1 MTEKAK
7 PEAKPKTAKVE
18 KNKVVKKEKPTTKPK
33 SGVGFFK
40 VLGRLVFMLFVVGI
54 SVAGWTFWQDWQ
66 QKTQN
71 ITANSLTIGSIS
83 PVVMANQQQSQISV
97 KQSLEQQQNIFNLE
111 SQIQNLQLRINAQ
124 GARLVELGSTTR
136 SDWLLAEAEYLAR
149 LAKQRLQTER
159 NTKSPLALLESV
171 DAILQQIDEPNLIEV
186 RGAIAADIT
195 ALRLVSDIDKQ
206 GIYVELNALAASIK
220 KLLIMEVD
228 KPQELATET
237 KQQNTHQDVGVLDRF
252 LADFSGLIRVRER
265 QSPIEPIL
273 ERAEEQTVRQNLQ
286 MMLEQAQ
293 LALLREEQVI
303 YQQSLLKA
311 QEYLLRFFK
320 MTATAEGI
328 SQRLQRLANT
338 NIIQQ
343 LPNIHRSLEAV
354 QNLLVMRQQRLL
366 DSQRSEQSE
375 PQR

>member
-7 PEAKPKTAKVE
+7 PVAKPKTAKVE
-18 KNKVVKKEKPTTKPK
+18 KNKAVKKEQPKTKPK
-33 SGVGFFK
+33 SGMGFFK
-40 VLGRLVFMLFVVGI
+40 VLGRLVVLSFAVGI
-54 SVAGWTFWQDWQ
+54 SVAGWLFWQDWQ

-71 ITANSLTIGSIS
+71 ITANSLTFGCIS
-83 PVVMANQQQSQISV
+83 PVVMANQKQSQISIQ
-97 KQSLEQQQNIFNLE
+97 QSLEQQQNIFNLE
-111 SQIQNLQLRINAQ
+111 NQIQNLQLRINAQ

-206 GIYVELNALAASIK
+206 GIYVELNTLAASIK

-228 KPQELATET
+228 RPLEQAKET
-237 KQQNTHQDVGVLDRF
+237 KQQNTQQDAGVLDKF
-252 LADFSGLIRVRER
+252 LADFAGLIRVRER

-273 ERAEEQTVRQNLQ
+273 ERTEEQTVRQNLQ

-328 SQRLQRLANT
+328 SQRLQRLADT

-343 LPNIHRSLEAV
+343 LPDIHRSLKAM
-354 QNLLVMRQQRLL
+354 QDLLVVRQQRLL
-366 DSQRSEQSE
+366 DSQRSEQLE

>member
-1 MTEKAK
+1 MTEKTK

-18 KNKVVKKEKPTTKPK
+18 KNKVVKKEKPATKSK
-33 SGVGFFK
+33 FGMGFFR
-40 VLGRLVFMLFVVGI
+40 VLGRLVVLLFLVGV
-54 SVAGWTFWQDWQ
+54 SVAGWIFWQDWQ

-111 SQIQNLQLRINAQ
+111 NQIQNLQLRINAQ

-136 SDWLLAEAEYLAR
+136 SDWLLAEAEYLTR

-171 DAILQQIDEPNLIEV
+171 DAILQQLDEPNLIEV
-186 RGAIAADIT
+186 RNAVAADIT
-195 ALRLVSDIDKQ
+195 TLRLVEDIDRQ
-206 GIYVELNALAASIK
+206 GVYVELNALAASIK

-228 KPQELATET
+228 KPLELATET
-237 KQQNTHQDVGVLDRF
+237 KQQNTPQDVGVLDKF

-328 SQRLQRLANT
+328 SQRLQRLADT

-343 LPNIHRSLEAV
+343 LPDIHRSLKAI
-354 QNLLVMRQQRLL
+354 QNLLVVRQQRLL
-366 DSQRSEQSE
+366 DSQRSEQLE

>member
-40 VLGRLVFMLFVVGI
+40 VLGRLVFVLFLAGI
-54 SVAGWTFWQDWQ
+54 SVAGWIFWQDWQ

-186 RGAIAADIT
+186 RGAVAADIT

-206 GIYVELNALAASIK
+206 GVYVELNALAASIK
-220 KLLIMEVD
+220 KLEVMEAD
-228 KPQELATET
+228 KPLELAKEAT
-237 KQQNTHQDVGVLDRF
+237 QQNTPQDVGVLDKF

-303 YQQSLLKA
+303 YQQSLVKA
-311 QEYLLRFFK
+311 QEYLQRFFK
-320 MTATAEGI
+320 VTASAEGI
-328 SQRLQRLANT
+328 SQRLQRLADT

-343 LPNIHRSLEAV
+343 LPSIHSSLEAV
-354 QNLLVMRQQRLL
+354 QNLLVVRQQRLL
-366 DSQRSEQSE
+366 DSKRSEQAE

>member
-1 MTEKAK
+1 MTEKTK

-54 SVAGWTFWQDWQ
+54 SVAGWIFWQDWQ

-71 ITANSLTIGSIS
+71 ITANSMTIGSIS

-136 SDWLLAEAEYLAR
+136 SDWLLAEAEYLTR

-186 RGAIAADIT
+186 RGAVAADIT
-195 ALRLVSDIDKQ
+195 ALRLVNDIDKQ
-206 GIYVELNALAASIK
+206 GVYVELNALTGSIK
-220 KLLIMEVD
+220 KLEVMEAD
-228 KPQELATET
+228 KPLELAKEA
-237 KQQNTHQDVGVLDRF
+237 KQQNTPQDVGVLDKF

-303 YQQSLLKA
+303 YQQSLVKA
-311 QEYLLRFFK
+311 QEYLQRFFK
-320 MTATAEGI
+320 VTASAEGI
-328 SQRLQRLANT
+328 SQRLQRLADT

-343 LPNIHRSLEAV
+343 LPSIHSSLEAV
-354 QNLLVMRQQRLL
+354 QDLLVVRQQRLL
-366 DSQRSEQSE
+366 DSKRSDQVE

>member
-1 MTEKAK
+1 VTEKTK

-33 SGVGFFK
+33 SGVGFFM
-40 VLGRLVFMLFVVGI
+40 VLGRLFFLLFVVGI
-54 SVAGWTFWQDWQ
+54 SVAGWIFWQDWQ

-186 RGAIAADIT
+186 RGAVAADIT
-195 ALRLVSDIDKQ
+195 ALRLVNDIDKQ
-206 GIYVELNALAASIK
+206 GVYVELNALTASIK
-220 KLLIMEVD
+220 KLEVMEAD
-228 KPQELATET
+228 KPLELAKEA
-237 KQQNTHQDVGVLDRF
+237 KQQNTPQDVGVLDKF

-303 YQQSLLKA
+303 YQQSLVKA
-311 QEYLLRFFK
+311 QEYLQRFFK
-320 MTATAEGI
+320 VTASAEGI
-328 SQRLQRLANT
+328 SQRLQRLADT

-343 LPNIHRSLEAV
+343 LPSIHSSLEAV
-354 QNLLVMRQQRLL
+354 QNLLVVRQQRLL
-366 DSQRSEQSE
+366 DSKRSDQVE

>member
-1 MTEKAK
+1 MTEKTK

-33 SGVGFFK
+33 SGVGFFM
-40 VLGRLVFMLFVVGI
+40 VLGRLFFLLFVVGI
-54 SVAGWTFWQDWQ
+54 SVAGWIFWQDWQ

-186 RGAIAADIT
+186 RGAVAADIT

-206 GIYVELNALAASIK
+206 GVYVELNALAASIK
-220 KLLIMEVD
+220 KLQVMEVD
-228 KPQELATET
+228 KPLELANQT
-237 KQQNTHQDVGVLDRF
+237 KQQNTPQEVGVLDKF

-303 YQQSLLKA
+303 YQQSLVKA
-311 QEYLLRFFK
+311 QEYLQRFFK
-320 MTATAEGI
+320 VTASAEGI
-328 SQRLQRLANT
+328 SQRLQRLADT

-343 LPNIHRSLEAV
+343 LPSIHSSLEAV
-354 QNLLVMRQQRLL
+354 QNLLVVRQQRLL
-366 DSQRSEQSE
+366 DSKRPQQAE

>member
-7 PEAKPKTAKVE
+7 PVAKPKTAKVE
-18 KNKVVKKEKPTTKPK
+18 KNKAVKKEQPKTKPK
-33 SGVGFFK
+33 SGMGFFK
-40 VLGRLVFMLFVVGI
+40 VLGRLVVLSFAVGI
-54 SVAGWTFWQDWQ
+54 SVAGWLFWQDWQ
-66 QKTQN
+66 QKTQI

-83 PVVMANQQQSQISV
+83 PVVMANQKQSQISIQ
-97 KQSLEQQQNIFNLE
+97 QSLEQQQNIFNLE
-111 SQIQNLQLRINAQ
+111 NQIQNLQLRINAQ

-220 KLLIMEVD
+220 KLLILEVD
-228 KPQELATET
+228 RPLEQAKET
-237 KQQNTHQDVGVLDRF
+237 KQQNTQQDAGVLDKF
-252 LADFSGLIRVRER
+252 LADFAGLIRVRER

-328 SQRLQRLANT
+328 GQRLQRLANT

-343 LPNIHRSLEAV
+343 LPDIHRSLEAV
-354 QNLLVMRQQRLL
+354 QNLLVVRQQRLL
-366 DSQRSEQSE
+366 DSQQSEQAV

>member
-1 MTEKAK
+1 MTEKTK
-7 PEAKPKTAKVE
+7 SEAKPKTAKVE
-18 KNKVVKKEKPTTKPK
+18 KNKVVKKEKPASKTK
-33 SGVGFFK
+33 SGMGFFR
-40 VLGRLVFMLFVVGI
+40 VLGRLVVLLFLVGI
-54 SVAGWTFWQDWQ
+54 SVAGWIFWQDWQ

-71 ITANSLTIGSIS
+71 ITTNSLTIGSIS

-111 SQIQNLQLRINAQ
+111 NQIQNLQLRINAQ

-136 SDWLLAEAEYLAR
+136 SDWLLAEAEYLTR

-159 NTKSPLALLESV
+159 NTKSLLALLESV
-171 DAILQQIDEPNLIEV
+171 DAILQQLDEPNLIQV
-186 RGAIAADIT
+186 RNAVAADIT
-195 ALRLVSDIDKQ
+195 ALRLVEDIDRQ
-206 GIYVELNALAASIK
+206 GVYVELNALAASIK

-228 KPQELATET
+228 KPLELATET
-237 KQQNTHQDVGVLDRF
+237 KQQNTPQDVGVLDKF

-328 SQRLQRLANT
+328 SQRLQRLADT

-343 LPNIHRSLEAV
+343 LPDIHRSLKAM
-354 QNLLVMRQQRLL
+354 QDLLVVRQQRLL
-366 DSQRSEQSE
+366 DSQRSEQLE

>member
-7 PEAKPKTAKVE
+7 PVAKPKTAKVE
-18 KNKVVKKEKPTTKPK
+18 KNKAVKKEQPKTKPK
-33 SGVGFFK
+33 SGMGFFK
-40 VLGRLVFMLFVVGI
+40 VLGRLVVLSFAVGI
-54 SVAGWTFWQDWQ
+54 SVAGWLFWQDWQ
-66 QKTQN
+66 QKTQI

-83 PVVMANQQQSQISV
+83 PVVMANQKQSQISIQ
-97 KQSLEQQQNIFNLE
+97 QSLEQQQNIFNLE
-111 SQIQNLQLRINAQ
+111 NQIQNLQLRINAQ

-220 KLLIMEVD
+220 KLLILEVD
-228 KPQELATET
+228 RPLEQAKET
-237 KQQNTHQDVGVLDRF
+237 KQQNTQQDAGVLDKF
-252 LADFSGLIRVRER
+252 LADFAGLIRVRER

-273 ERAEEQTVRQNLQ
+273 ERTEEQTVRQNLQ

-328 SQRLQRLANT
+328 GQRLQRLANT

-343 LPNIHRSLEAV
+343 LPDIHRSLEAV
-354 QNLLVMRQQRLL
+354 QNLLVVRQQRLL
-366 DSQRSEQSE
+366 DSQQSEQAV

>member
-1 MTEKAK
+1 VTEKTK
-7 PEAKPKTAKVE
+7 PEAKPKAAKGE
-18 KNKVVKKEKPTTKPK
+18 KNKAVKKEKPATKPK
-33 SGVGFFK
+33 SGMGFFK
-40 VLGRLVFMLFVVGI
+40 VMGRLVVLLFVLGI
-54 SVAGWTFWQDWQ
+54 SVAGWIFWQDWQ

-83 PVVMANQQQSQISV
+83 PVVMANQQQSQISI

-111 SQIQNLQLRINAQ
+111 NQIQNLQLRINAQ

-186 RGAIAADIT
+186 RGAVAADMT
-195 ALRLVSDIDKQ
+195 ALRLVDDIDKQ

-220 KLLIMEVD
+220 KLLILEVD
-228 KPQELATET
+228 KPLELATET
-237 KQQNTHQDVGVLDRF
+237 KQQNTQQDIGVLDQF

-303 YQQSLLKA
+303 YQRSLLKA
-311 QEYLLRFFK
+311 QEYLHRFFK

-328 SQRLQRLANT
+328 SQRLQGLTNI

-343 LPNIHRSLEAV
+343 LPDIHRSLQAV
-354 QNLLVMRQQRLL
+354 QNLLVVRQQRLL
-366 DSQRSEQSE
+366 DSQQSDQAV

>member
-1 MTEKAK
+1 VTEKAK

-33 SGVGFFK
+33 SGMGFFK
-40 VLGRLVFMLFVVGI
+40 VLGRLVFVLFLVGI
-54 SVAGWTFWQDWQ
+54 SVAGWIFWQDWQ

-186 RGAIAADIT
+186 RGAVAADIT
-195 ALRLVSDIDKQ
+195 ALRLVNDIDKQ
-206 GIYVELNALAASIK
+206 GVYVELNALAASIK
-220 KLLIMEVD
+220 KLVLMEVD
-228 KPQELATET
+228 KPLELDKES
-237 KQQNTHQDVGVLDRF
+237 KQQNTPQEVGVLDKF

-303 YQQSLLKA
+303 YQQSLVKA
-311 QEYLLRFFK
+311 QEYLQRFFK
-320 MTATAEGI
+320 VTASAEGI
-328 SQRLQRLANT
+328 SQRLQRLADT

-343 LPNIHRSLEAV
+343 LPSIHSSLEAV
-354 QNLLVMRQQRLL
+354 QNLLVVRQQRLL
-366 DSQRSEQSE
+366 DSKRSEQAE

>member
-1 MTEKAK
+1 VTEKTK

-18 KNKVVKKEKPTTKPK
+18 KNKVVKKEKPATKTK
-33 SGVGFFK
+33 SGMGFFR
-40 VLGRLVFMLFVVGI
+40 VLGRLVVLLFLVGI
-54 SVAGWTFWQDWQ
+54 SVAGWIFWQDWQ

-111 SQIQNLQLRINAQ
+111 NQIQNLQLRINAQ

-186 RGAIAADIT
+186 RGAVAADIT
-195 ALRLVSDIDKQ
+195 ALRLVNDIDKQ
-206 GIYVELNALAASIK
+206 GVYVELNALAASIK
-220 KLLIMEVD
+220 KLQIMEFD
-228 KPQELATET
+228 QPLELATET
-237 KQQNTHQDVGVLDRF
+237 TQQNTSQDVGVLDKF

-286 MMLEQAQ
+286 MMFEQAQ

-328 SQRLQRLANT
+328 SQRLQRLADT

-343 LPNIHRSLEAV
+343 LPDIHRSLEAV
-354 QNLLVMRQQRLL
+354 QNLLVVRQQRLL
-366 DSQRSEQSE
+366 DSQRSEQAE

>member
-1 MTEKAK
+1 VTEKTK
-7 PEAKPKTAKVE
+7 PEAKTKAAKGE
-18 KNKVVKKEKPTTKPK
+18 KNKAVKKEKPATKPK
-33 SGVGFFK
+33 SGMGFFK
-40 VLGRLVFMLFVVGI
+40 VMGRLVVLLFVLGI
-54 SVAGWTFWQDWQ
+54 SVAGWIFWQDWQ

-83 PVVMANQQQSQISV
+83 PVVMANQQQSQISI

-111 SQIQNLQLRINAQ
+111 NQIQNLQLRINAQ

-186 RGAIAADIT
+186 RGAVAADMT
-195 ALRLVSDIDKQ
+195 ALRLVDDIDKQ

-220 KLLIMEVD
+220 KLLILEVD
-228 KPQELATET
+228 KPLELATET
-237 KQQNTHQDVGVLDRF
+237 KQQNTQQDIGVLDQF

-303 YQQSLLKA
+303 YQRSLLKA
-311 QEYLLRFFK
+311 QEYLHRFFK

-328 SQRLQRLANT
+328 SQRLQGLTNI

-343 LPNIHRSLEAV
+343 LPDIHRSLQAV
-354 QNLLVMRQQRLL
+354 QNLLVVRQQRLL
-366 DSQRSEQSE
+366 DSQQSDQAV

>member
-1 MTEKAK
+1 MTEKTK

-18 KNKVVKKEKPTTKPK
+18 KSKVVKKGKPATKTK
-33 SGVGFFK
+33 SGMGFFK
-40 VLGRLVFMLFVVGI
+40 FLGRLVVLFFVLGI
-54 SVAGWTFWQDWQ
+54 SVAGWIFWKDWQ

-83 PVVMANQQQSQISV
+83 PVVMANQQQSQISI

-286 MMLEQAQ
+286 LMLEQAQ

-343 LPNIHRSLEAV
+343 LPDIHRSLEAV
-354 QNLLVMRQQRLL
+354 QNLLVVRQQRLL

>member
-186 RGAIAADIT
+186 RGAVAADIT
-195 ALRLVSDIDKQ
+195 ALRLVNDIDKQ
-206 GIYVELNALAASIK
+206 GVYVELNALVASIK
-220 KLLIMEVD
+220 KLQIMEVD
-228 KPQELATET
+228 KPLELATET
-237 KQQNTHQDVGVLDRF
+237 KQQNTPQDVGVLDKF

-311 QEYLLRFFK
+311 QDYLQRFFK
-320 MTATAEGI
+320 VTASAEGI
-328 SQRLQRLANT
+328 GQRLQRLADT

-343 LPNIHRSLEAV
+343 LPSIHSSLEAV
-354 QNLLVMRQQRLL
+354 QNLLVVRQQRLL
-366 DSQRSEQSE
+366 DSKRPQQAE

>member
-1 MTEKAK
+1 MTEKTK

-18 KNKVVKKEKPTTKPK
+18 KNKVVKKEKPATKTK
-33 SGVGFFK
+33 SGMGFFRL
-40 VLGRLVFMLFVVGI
+40 LGRLVVLLFLVGI
-54 SVAGWTFWQDWQ
+54 SVAGWIFWQDWQ

-83 PVVMANQQQSQISV
+83 PVVMANQQQSQIAV

-111 SQIQNLQLRINAQ
+111 NQIQNLQLRINAQ

-171 DAILQQIDEPNLIEV
+171 DAILQQLDEPNLIEV
-186 RGAIAADIT
+186 RNAVAADIT
-195 ALRLVSDIDKQ
+195 ALRLVEDIDRQ
-206 GIYVELNALAASIK
+206 GVYVELNALAASIK

-228 KPQELATET
+228 KPIEMTTET
-237 KQQNTHQDVGVLDRF
+237 KQQNTSQDVGVLDKF

-328 SQRLQRLANT
+328 SQRLQRLADT

-343 LPNIHRSLEAV
+343 LPDIHRSLKAM
-354 QNLLVMRQQRLL
+354 QDLLVVRQQRLL
-366 DSQRSEQSE
+366 DSQRSEQLE

>member
-40 VLGRLVFMLFVVGI
+40 VLGRLVFVLFLVGI
-54 SVAGWTFWQDWQ
+54 SVAGWIFWQDWQ

-186 RGAIAADIT
+186 RGAVAADIT
-195 ALRLVSDIDKQ
+195 ALRLVNDIDKQ
-206 GIYVELNALAASIK
+206 GVYVELNALAASIK
-220 KLLIMEVD
+220 KLVLMEVD
-228 KPQELATET
+228 KPLELDKES
-237 KQQNTHQDVGVLDRF
+237 KQQNTPQEVGVLDKF

-303 YQQSLLKA
+303 YQQSLVKA
-311 QEYLLRFFK
+311 QEYLQRFFK
-320 MTATAEGI
+320 VTASAEGI
-328 SQRLQRLANT
+328 SQRLQRLADT

-343 LPNIHRSLEAV
+343 LPSIHSSLEAV
-354 QNLLVMRQQRLL
+354 QNLLVVRQQRLL
-366 DSQRSEQSE
+366 DSKRSEQAE

>member
-18 KNKVVKKEKPTTKPK
+18 KNKVVKKEKPKTKPK

-40 VLGRLVFMLFVVGI
+40 VLGRLVFLLFVVGI
-54 SVAGWTFWQDWQ
+54 SVAGWIFWQDWQ

-71 ITANSLTIGSIS
+71 NTANSLTIGSIS

-136 SDWLLAEAEYLAR
+136 SDWLLAEAEYLSR

-186 RGAIAADIT
+186 RGAVAADIT
-195 ALRLVSDIDKQ
+195 ALRLVNDIDKQ
-206 GIYVELNALAASIK
+206 GVYVELNALTASIK
-220 KLLIMEVD
+220 KLEVMEAD
-228 KPQELATET
+228 KPLELAKEA
-237 KQQNTHQDVGVLDRF
+237 KQQNTPLDVGVLDKF

-273 ERAEEQTVRQNLQ
+273 ERAEEQTLRQNLQ

-303 YQQSLLKA
+303 YQQSLVKA
-311 QEYLLRFFK
+311 QEYLQRFFK
-320 MTATAEGI
+320 VTASAEGI
-328 SQRLQRLANT
+328 SQRLQRLADT

-343 LPNIHRSLEAV
+343 LPSIHSSLEAV
-354 QNLLVMRQQRLL
+354 QNLLVVRQQRLL
-366 DSQRSEQSE
+366 DSKRPQQAE

>member
-1 MTEKAK
+1 MTEKTK

-186 RGAIAADIT
+186 RGAVAADIT
-195 ALRLVSDIDKQ
+195 ALRLVNDIDKQ
-206 GIYVELNALAASIK
+206 GVYVELNALVASIK
-220 KLLIMEVD
+220 KLQIMEVD
-228 KPQELATET
+228 KPLELATET
-237 KQQNTHQDVGVLDRF
+237 KQQNTPQDVGVLDKF

-311 QEYLLRFFK
+311 QEYLQRFFK
-320 MTATAEGI
+320 VTASAEGI
-328 SQRLQRLANT
+328 DQRLQRLADT
-338 NIIQQ
+338 NIVQQ
-343 LPNIHRSLEAV
+343 LPSIHSSLEAV
-354 QNLLVMRQQRLL
+354 QNLLVVRQQRLL
-366 DSQRSEQSE
+366 DSKRSEQVE

>member
-1 MTEKAK
+1 MTEKTK
-7 PEAKPKTAKVE
+7 PEATPKTAKVE
-18 KNKVVKKEKPTTKPK
+18 KNKVVKKEKPKTKPK
-33 SGVGFFK
+33 SGMGFFK
-40 VLGRLVFMLFVVGI
+40 VLFRLVVLLFVVGI
-54 SVAGWTFWQDWQ
+54 SVAGWIFWQDWQ

-71 ITANSLTIGSIS
+71 IVANNLTIGSIS

-111 SQIQNLQLRINAQ
+111 NQIQNLQLRINAQ

-171 DAILQQIDEPNLIEV
+171 DTILQQLDEPNLIEV
-186 RGAIAADIT
+186 RGAVAADIT
-195 ALRLVSDIDKQ
+195 ALRLVNDIDKQ
-206 GIYVELNALAASIK
+206 GVYVELDALAASIK
-220 KLLIMEVD
+220 NLVIMEVD
-228 KPQELATET
+228 KPLELARET
-237 KQQNTHQDVGVLDRF
+237 KPPKPQQDAGVLDKF
-252 LADFSGLIRVRER
+252 LAGFSGLIRVRER

-311 QEYLLRFFK
+311 QEYLHRFFK
-320 MTATAEGI
+320 VTATAEGI
-328 SQRLQRLANT
+328 SQRLQRLADT

-343 LPNIHRSLEAV
+343 LPSIHSSLEAV
-354 QNLLVMRQQRLL
+354 QNLLVVRQQRLL
-366 DSQRSEQSE
+366 DSKRSVQAE

>member
-1 MTEKAK
+1 MTEKTK
-7 PEAKPKTAKVE
+7 PEAKPKAAKGE
-18 KNKVVKKEKPTTKPK
+18 KNKAVKKEKPATKPK
-33 SGVGFFK
+33 SGMGFFK
-40 VLGRLVFMLFVVGI
+40 VMGRLVVLLFVLGI
-54 SVAGWTFWQDWQ
+54 SVAGWIFWQDWQ

-83 PVVMANQQQSQISV
+83 PVVMANQQQSQISI

-111 SQIQNLQLRINAQ
+111 NQIQNLQLRINAQ

-186 RGAIAADIT
+186 RGAVAADMT
-195 ALRLVSDIDKQ
+195 ALRLVDDIDKQ

-220 KLLIMEVD
+220 KLLILEVD
-228 KPQELATET
+228 KPLELATET
-237 KQQNTHQDVGVLDRF
+237 KQQNTQQDIGVLDQF

-303 YQQSLLKA
+303 YQRSLLKA
-311 QEYLLRFFK
+311 QEYLHRFFK

-328 SQRLQRLANT
+328 SQRLQGLTNI

-343 LPNIHRSLEAV
+343 LPDIHRSLQAV
-354 QNLLVMRQQRLL
+354 QNLLVVRQQRLL
-366 DSQRSEQSE
+366 DSQQSDQAV

>member
-1 MTEKAK
+1 MTEKTK
-7 PEAKPKTAKVE
+7 PEAKPKAAKGE
-18 KNKVVKKEKPTTKPK
+18 KNKAVKKEKPATKPK
-33 SGVGFFK
+33 SGMGFFK
-40 VLGRLVFMLFVVGI
+40 VMGRLVVLLFVLGI
-54 SVAGWTFWQDWQ
+54 SGAGWIFWQDWQ

-83 PVVMANQQQSQISV
+83 PVVMANQQQSQISI

-111 SQIQNLQLRINAQ
+111 NQIQNLQLRINAQ

-186 RGAIAADIT
+186 RGAVAADMT
-195 ALRLVSDIDKQ
+195 ALRLVDDIDKQ

-228 KPQELATET
+228 KPLELATET
-237 KQQNTHQDVGVLDRF
+237 KQQNTQQDIGVLDQF

-303 YQQSLLKA
+303 YQRSLLKA
-311 QEYLLRFFK
+311 QEYLHRFFK

-328 SQRLQRLANT
+328 SQRLQGLTNI

-343 LPNIHRSLEAV
+343 LPDIHRSLQAV
-354 QNLLVMRQQRLL
+354 QNLLVVRQQRLL
-366 DSQRSEQSE
+366 DSQQSDQAV

>member
-1 MTEKAK
+1 VTEKTK

-33 SGVGFFK
+33 SGVGFFM
-40 VLGRLVFMLFVVGI
+40 VLGRLVFLLFVVGI
-54 SVAGWTFWQDWQ
+54 SVAGWIFWQDWQ

-186 RGAIAADIT
+186 RGAVAADIT
-195 ALRLVSDIDKQ
+195 ALRLVNDIDKQ
-206 GIYVELNALAASIK
+206 GVYVELNALTASIK
-220 KLLIMEVD
+220 KLEVMEAD
-228 KPQELATET
+228 KPLELAKEA
-237 KQQNTHQDVGVLDRF
+237 KQQNTPQDVGVLDKF

-303 YQQSLLKA
+303 YQQSLVKA
-311 QEYLLRFFK
+311 QEYLQRFFK
-320 MTATAEGI
+320 VTASAEGI
-328 SQRLQRLANT
+328 SQRLQRLADT

-343 LPNIHRSLEAV
+343 LPSIHSSLEAV
-354 QNLLVMRQQRLL
+354 QNLLVVRQQRLL
-366 DSQRSEQSE
+366 DSKRSDQVE

>member
-1 MTEKAK
+1 MTEKTK

-33 SGVGFFK
+33 SGLGFFK
-40 VLGRLVFMLFVVGI
+40 VVGRLVFLLFVVGI
-54 SVAGWTFWQDWQ
+54 SVAGWIFWQDWQ

-186 RGAIAADIT
+186 RGEVAADIT

-206 GIYVELNALAASIK
+206 GVYVELNALAASIK
-220 KLLIMEVD
+220 KLEVMEAD
-228 KPQELATET
+228 KPLELAKEAT
-237 KQQNTHQDVGVLDRF
+237 QQNTPQDVGVLDKF

-303 YQQSLLKA
+303 YQQSLVKA
-311 QEYLLRFFK
+311 QEYLQRFFK
-320 MTATAEGI
+320 VTASAEGI
-328 SQRLQRLANT
+328 SQRLQRLADT

-343 LPNIHRSLEAV
+343 LPSIHSSLEAV
-354 QNLLVMRQQRLL
+354 QNLLVVRQQRLL
-366 DSQRSEQSE
+366 DSKRSEQAESL
-375 PQR
+375 R

>member
-1 MTEKAK
+1 VTEKTK

-33 SGVGFFK
+33 SGLGFFK
-40 VLGRLVFMLFVVGI
+40 VVGRLVFLLFVVGI
-54 SVAGWTFWQDWQ
+54 SVAGWIFWQDWQ

-186 RGAIAADIT
+186 RGAVAADIT

-206 GIYVELNALAASIK
+206 GVYVELNALAASIK
-220 KLLIMEVD
+220 KLEVMEAD
-228 KPQELATET
+228 KPLELAKEAT
-237 KQQNTHQDVGVLDRF
+237 QQNTPQDVGVLDKF

-303 YQQSLLKA
+303 YQQSLVKA
-311 QEYLLRFFK
+311 QEYLQRFFK
-320 MTATAEGI
+320 VTASAEGI
-328 SQRLQRLANT
+328 SQRLQRLADT

-343 LPNIHRSLEAV
+343 LPSIHSSLEAV
-354 QNLLVMRQQRLL
+354 QNLLVVRQQRLL
-366 DSQRSEQSE
+366 DSKRSEQAES
-375 PQR
+375 QR

>member
-40 VLGRLVFMLFVVGI
+40 VLGRLVFVLFLVGI
-54 SVAGWTFWQDWQ
+54 SVAGWIFWQDWQ

-171 DAILQQIDEPNLIEV
+171 DAILQQIAEPNLIEV
-186 RGAIAADIT
+186 RGAVAADLT
-195 ALRLVSDIDKQ
+195 ALRLVNDIDKQ
-206 GIYVELNALAASIK
+206 GVYVELNALAASIK
-220 KLLIMEVD
+220 KLQIMEVD
-228 KPQELATET
+228 QPLELATET
-237 KQQNTHQDVGVLDRF
+237 THQNTSQDVGVLDKF

-303 YQQSLLKA
+303 YQQSLVKA
-311 QEYLLRFFK
+311 QGYLQRFFK
-320 MTATAEGI
+320 VTASAEGI
-328 SQRLQRLANT
+328 SQRLQRLADT

-343 LPNIHRSLEAV
+343 LPSIHSSLEAV
-354 QNLLVMRQQRLL
+354 QNLLVVRQQRLL
-366 DSQRSEQSE
+366 DSKRSEQAE

>member
-1 MTEKAK
+1 MTEKTK

-18 KNKVVKKEKPTTKPK
+18 KNKVVKKEKPASKTK
-33 SGVGFFK
+33 SGMGFFR
-40 VLGRLVFMLFVVGI
+40 VLGRLVVLLFLVGI
-54 SVAGWTFWQDWQ
+54 SVAGWIFWQDWQ

-71 ITANSLTIGSIS
+71 ISANSLTIGSIS

-111 SQIQNLQLRINAQ
+111 NQIQNLQLRINAQ

-171 DAILQQIDEPNLIEV
+171 DAILQQLDEPNLIEV
-186 RGAIAADIT
+186 RNAVAADIT
-195 ALRLVSDIDKQ
+195 ALRLVEDIDRQ
-206 GIYVELNALAASIK
+206 GVYVELNALAASIK

-228 KPQELATET
+228 KPIEMTTET
-237 KQQNTHQDVGVLDRF
+237 KQQNTSQDVGVLDKF

-328 SQRLQRLANT
+328 SQRLQRLADT

-343 LPNIHRSLEAV
+343 LPDIHRSLKAM
-354 QNLLVMRQQRLL
+354 QDLLVVRQQRLL
-366 DSQRSEQSE
+366 DSQRSEQLE

>member
-7 PEAKPKTAKVE
+7 PVAKPKTAKVE
-18 KNKVVKKEKPTTKPK
+18 KNKAVKKEQPKTKPK
-33 SGVGFFK
+33 SGMGFFK
-40 VLGRLVFMLFVVGI
+40 VLGRLIVLSFAVGI
-54 SVAGWTFWQDWQ
+54 SVAGWLFWQDWQ

-83 PVVMANQQQSQISV
+83 PVVMANQQQSQISIQ
-97 KQSLEQQQNIFNLE
+97 QSLEQQQNIFNLE
-111 SQIQNLQLRINAQ
+111 NQLQNLQLRINAQ

-206 GIYVELNALAASIK
+206 GIYVELNTLAASIK
-220 KLLIMEVD
+220 KLLILEVD
-228 KPQELATET
+228 RPLEQAKET
-237 KQQNTHQDVGVLDRF
+237 KQQNTQQDAGVLDKF

-273 ERAEEQTVRQNLQ
+273 ERTEEQTVRQNLQ
-286 MMLEQAQ
+286 IMLEQAQ

-328 SQRLQRLANT
+328 SQRLQRLENI

-343 LPNIHRSLEAV
+343 LPDIHRSLEAV
-354 QNLLVMRQQRLL
+354 QNLLVVRQQRLL
-366 DSQRSEQSE
+366 DGQQSEQAV

>member
-1 MTEKAK
+1 MTEKTK

-18 KNKVVKKEKPTTKPK
+18 KNKVVKKEKPKTKPK
-33 SGVGFFK
+33 SGLGFFK
-40 VLGRLVFMLFVVGI
+40 VLGRLVFLLFVVGI
-54 SVAGWTFWQDWQ
+54 SVAGWIFWQDWQ

-83 PVVMANQQQSQISV
+83 PVVMANQQQSQIAV

-111 SQIQNLQLRINAQ
+111 NQIQNLQLRINAQ

-171 DAILQQIDEPNLIEV
+171 DAILQQLDEPNLIEV
-186 RGAIAADIT
+186 RNAVAADIT
-195 ALRLVSDIDKQ
+195 ALRLVEDIDRQ
-206 GIYVELNALAASIK
+206 GVYVELNALAASIK

-228 KPQELATET
+228 KPLELATET
-237 KQQNTHQDVGVLDRF
+237 KQQNTPQDVGVLDKF

-328 SQRLQRLANT
+328 SQRLQRLADT

-343 LPNIHRSLEAV
+343 LPDIHRSLEAV
-354 QNLLVMRQQRLL
+354 QNLLVVRQQRLL

>member
-1 MTEKAK
+1 MTEKTK

-40 VLGRLVFMLFVVGI
+40 VLGRLVFLLFLAGI
-54 SVAGWTFWQDWQ
+54 SVAGWIFWQDWQ

-186 RGAIAADIT
+186 RGAVAADIT
-195 ALRLVSDIDKQ
+195 ALRLVNDIDKQ
-206 GIYVELNALAASIK
+206 GVYVELNALTASIK
-220 KLLIMEVD
+220 KLEVMEAD
-228 KPQELATET
+228 KPLELAKEA
-237 KQQNTHQDVGVLDRF
+237 KQQNTPQDVGVLDKF

-293 LALLREEQVI
+293 LALLREEQII
-303 YQQSLLKA
+303 YQQSLVKA
-311 QEYLLRFFK
+311 QEYLQRFFK
-320 MTATAEGI
+320 VTASAEGI
-328 SQRLQRLANT
+328 SQRLQRLADT

-343 LPNIHRSLEAV
+343 LPSIHSSLEAV
-354 QNLLVMRQQRLL
+354 QNLLVVRQQRLL
-366 DSQRSEQSE
+366 DSKRPQQAE

>member
-1 MTEKAK
+1 VTEKTK

-40 VLGRLVFMLFVVGI
+40 VLGRLFFLLFVVGI
-54 SVAGWTFWQDWQ
+54 SVAGWIFWQDWQ

-186 RGAIAADIT
+186 RGAVAADIT
-195 ALRLVSDIDKQ
+195 ALRLVNDIDKQ
-206 GIYVELNALAASIK
+206 GVYVELNALTASIK
-220 KLLIMEVD
+220 KLEVMEAD
-228 KPQELATET
+228 KPLELAKEA
-237 KQQNTHQDVGVLDRF
+237 KQQNTPQDVGVLDKF

-303 YQQSLLKA
+303 YQQSLVKA
-311 QEYLLRFFK
+311 QEYLQRFFK
-320 MTATAEGI
+320 VTASAEGI
-328 SQRLQRLANT
+328 SQRLQRLADT

-343 LPNIHRSLEAV
+343 LPSIHSSLEAV
-354 QNLLVMRQQRLL
+354 QNLLVVRQQRLL
-366 DSQRSEQSE
+366 DSKRSDQVE

>member
-1 MTEKAK
+1 VTEKTK

-33 SGVGFFK
+33 SGVGFFM
-40 VLGRLVFMLFVVGI
+40 VLGRLFFLLFVVGI
-54 SVAGWTFWQDWQ
+54 SVAGWIFWQDWQ

-111 SQIQNLQLRINAQ
+111 SQIQNLQLRINTQ

-186 RGAIAADIT
+186 RGAVAADIT

-206 GIYVELNALAASIK
+206 GVYVELNALTGSIK
-220 KLLIMEVD
+220 KLEVMEAD
-228 KPQELATET
+228 KPLELAKEA
-237 KQQNTHQDVGVLDRF
+237 KQQNTPQDVGVLDKF

-303 YQQSLLKA
+303 YQQSLVKA
-311 QEYLLRFFK
+311 QEYLQRFFK
-320 MTATAEGI
+320 VTASAEGI
-328 SQRLQRLANT
+328 SQRLQRLADT

-343 LPNIHRSLEAV
+343 LPSIHSSLEAV
-354 QNLLVMRQQRLL
+354 QDLLVVRQQRLL
-366 DSQRSEQSE
+366 DSKRSDQVE